1 MVLVANETGADKV
14 SDGDEPLHKT
24 HWGLQATCA
33 DPTQTLA
40 HHQNAAVPSRSTTPN
55 DIDHSLPAL
64 TSIYHPPTHPRPHPF
79 LPLLSSIYRTPLIPS
94 TLFHSFHLPT
104 SLPSS
109 TFFTHSI
116 THSVLPLSQ
125 SSHSPSLTFT
135 NLYLPN
141 TKQPLYFTSIPAITT
156 NQEEHV
162 CNFQLAEGWC
172 AWRGC
177 G

>member
-1 MVLVANETGADKV
+1 MLGADETGADRM
-14 SDGDEPLHKT
+14 SDGDEPLLKR
-24 HWGLQATCA
+24 HWGIQAIGA
-33 DPTQTLA
+33 HPTRTLV
-40 HHQNAAVPSRSTTPN
+40 HHQNAAAPLRSTRLN
-55 DIDHSLPAL
+55 DIHRPLPSLA
-64 TSIYHPPTHPRPHPF
+64 SIYQPPGH
-79 LPLLSSIYRTPLIPS
+79 PLLTNSFPFSLSISP
-94 TLFHSFHLPT
+94 FHSFHLPT

>member
-1 MVLVANETGADKV
+1 MGLVANETGADKV
-14 SDGDEPLHKT
+14 SDGDEPLLRR
-24 HWGLQATCA
+24 HWGVQAKCA
-33 DPTQTLA
+33 HPTRTLV
-40 HHQNAAVPSRSTTPN
+40 HHQNAAVPSRSTKHN
-55 DIDHSLPAL
+55 DINHSLPSL
-64 TSIYHPPTHPRPHPF
+64 TSIYHPPTHPHPHPF
-79 LPLLSSIYRTPLIPS
+79 LPLFSSIYRTPLIPS
-94 TLFHSFHLPT
+94 TLFHPFHLPT

-162 CNFQLAEGWC
+162 CNFQLARGWC

>member
-1 MVLVANETGADKV
+1 VVLVANETGADKV

-94 TLFHSFHLPT
+94 TLFHPLHLPT
-104 SLPSS
+104 SLTSS
-109 TFFTHSI
+109 NLFTHSI
-116 THSVLPLSQ
+116 LPLQ
-125 SSHSPSLTFT
+125 QPSHSPSLTFID
-135 NLYLPN
+135 LHLPN

-162 CNFQLAEGWC
+162 CNFQLARGWC